1 MGLRRR
7 LLLSFLALFAVV
19 FAATSAV
26 TTYLVARAVE
36 QRLHQQAQ
44 DLARLVDG
52 LERPVLVNYLPVLR
66 DLQRAEGLRVGELV
80 AGRAPA
86 GATGPGVFRVATR
99 HGELILAYDVDVLSR
114 EQAAAV
120 RPLAWVAGAGLL
132 LVVGIGIL
140 TAQAVARP
148 IEELAR
154 RAQALPAG
162 DVSRVGGGPELDHLV
177 DALNRMLAEVRRSE
191 RLGVMG
197 QMAAGVAH
205 EIRNPLSSMKMT
217 VQMLREG
224 AGDREPFDLLL
235 REIERLELTAA
246 ELSGGSQPL
255 KKEPAKLEAVV
266 DEVLALMARR
276 LEHLG
281 VKVEKRYAAAPA
293 AAVDVPRF
301 KRCVMNLLLNGAQAM
316 PAGGPLVVGVG
327 PRDGR
332 LRFSVTDAGSGV
344 PPELGERI
352 FEPFVT
358 TKQDGVGLGLALT
371 KRIVE
376 DHGGAIG
383 FDRGPGPGTTFWIE
397 LPHG

>member
-7 LLLSFLALFAVV
+7 LLLSFLALFAAV
-19 FAATSAV
+19 FAAVALVSTA
-26 TTYLVARAVE
+26 LVARAVE
-36 QRLHQQAQ
+36 QRLQGQAEN
-44 DLARLVDG
+44 LGRLVDG
-52 LERPVLVNYLPVLR
+52 LERPVLVNYLSVLR
-66 DLQRAEGLRVGELV
+66 ELHQAKGLRVGLHFD
-80 AGRAPA
+80 
-86 GATGPGVFRVATR
+86 GAASADAAGPGVFRTSTR
-99 HGELILAYDVDVLSR
+99 HGPLVLVHEADVLSR

-120 RPLAWVAGAGLL
+120 RPLALVAVAGLA
-132 LVVGIGIL
+132 LVLGIGTL

-154 RAQALPAG
+154 RAKALPAG
-162 DVSRVGGGPELDHLV
+162 DVARVGGGPELDHLV

-217 VQMLREG
+217 VQLLREG
-224 AGDREPFDLLL
+224 AGDREAFDLLL

-246 ELSGGSQPL
+246 ELSGASQPL
-255 KKEPAKLEAVV
+255 KKEAARVEAVV

-281 VKVEKRYAAAPA
+281 VKVEKRYAAAPEA
-293 AAVDVPRF
+293 SIDIPRF

-316 PAGGPLVVGVG
+316 PAGGPLTVGVE
-327 PRDGR
+327 PRGGR
-332 LRFSVTDAGSGV
+332 VRFSVTDAGPGV
-344 PPELGERI
+344 PVDLGEKI

-376 DHGGAIG
+376 DHGGSIG
-383 FDRGPGPGTTFWIE
+383 FERAPGRGTTFWIE

>member
-7 LLLSFLALFAVV
+7 LLLSFLLLFAAV
-19 FAATSAV
+19 FGGVALASTL
-26 TTYLVARAVE
+26 LVSRAVE
-36 QRLHQQAQ
+36 QRLQAQ
-44 DLARLVDG
+44 AEHLARLVDG
-52 LERPVLVNYLPVLR
+52 LERPMLVNYLSVLR
-66 DLQRAEGLRVGELV
+66 EIHQAKGLRVGSSFDG
-80 AGRAPA
+80 AAPA
-86 GATGPGVFRVATR
+86 DAAGPGVFRAPTR
-99 HGELILAYDVDVLSR
+99 HGPLLLLHGAEVLSR

-120 RPLAWVAGAGLL
+120 RPLALVAVAGLALVLGLG
-132 LVVGIGIL
+132 VL

-162 DVSRVGGGPELDHLV
+162 DVARVGGGPELDHLV

-224 AGDREPFDLLL
+224 AGEREAFDLLL

-246 ELSGGSQPL
+246 ELSGASQPL
-255 KKEPAKLEAVV
+255 KKEPARVEAVV

-281 VKVEKRYAAAPA
+281 VKVEKRYTAAPA
-293 AAVDVPRF
+293 AAIDVLRF
-301 KRCVMNLLLNGAQAM
+301 KRCVMNLILNGAQAM
-316 PAGGPLVVGVG
+316 PAGGPLAVAVE

-332 LRFSVTDAGSGV
+332 VRFAVTDAGPGV
-344 PPELGERI
+344 PAELGSRI

-383 FDRGPGPGTTFWIE
+383 YEGAPGKGTTFWIE
-397 LPHG
+397 MPHG